1 MWRGL
6 EGHLLEP
13 GVQLLESG
21 GHCEEDEEASG
32 DHQGESVGCQ
42 EKSVEGQRKK
52 PWEELWAS

>member
-32 DHQGESVGCQ
+32 DHQGESVGCR
-42 EKSVEGQRKK
+42 EKSVEGQRKE